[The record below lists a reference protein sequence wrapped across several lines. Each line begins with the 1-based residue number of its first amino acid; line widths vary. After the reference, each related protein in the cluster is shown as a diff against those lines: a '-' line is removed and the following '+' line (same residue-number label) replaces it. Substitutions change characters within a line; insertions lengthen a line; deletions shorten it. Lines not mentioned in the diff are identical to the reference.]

1 MLQNENGFILV
12 TNKSKKEKRS
22 VVSYREEIRKEYEC
36 SRKFKKNI
44 INYYVSTYCVFATV
58 GKVAG

>member
-22 VVSYREEIRKEYEC
+22 VVSYREEICIEYEC
-36 SRKFKKNI
+36 SRKVKKNM
-44 INYYVSTYCVFATV
+44 INYYIFIYCVFV
-58 GKVAG
+58 MNGKVAG